1 MDDLHNL
8 KAAFDKLE
16 KDQNGKVFYDV
27 NKISSSNTIYISYN
41 IILLVDKYSLEI
53 DSEQTPGNKILQ
65 RISRPMARIIP
76 LNTP

>member
-27 NKISSSNTIYISYN
+27 NKISSSNIIYISL
-41 IILLVDKYSLEI
+41 IISFY
-53 DSEQTPGNKILQ
+53 
-65 RISRPMARIIP
+65 
-76 LNTP
+76 